1 MTYDNYRWLF
11 YEDYEMNA
19 FIQLDED
26 DVTPFDEDD
35 LAFDEDDLF
44 LFVERKMTPLDE
56 LELSVR
62 SYNSLRRAGI
72 QYVEELQ
79 AMSKEELMRV
89 RLLGRKG
96 VEEIYRKLGVD
107 AELWDERAGNAAG
120 TVRARST
127 MAMDKCAKRK
137 SAMERL
143 DELIGLEEVKEQVR
157 KIAAFARL
165 KRDVRAMGRELSM
178 ALGMEFVGNPGTAKT
193 TVARIIAEIFGEI
206 GLLPGKEVLEVGRS
220 DLVAKY
226 VGQTAI
232 KVKDVFERAEG
243 KVLFI
248 DEAYSLVES
257 TEGEFGDEAINTLVQ
272 EMENHRE
279 DTIVILAGYPDKME
293 GLFKRNPGLRSR
305 VPFQLHFRDYAAEE
319 MLQIAEMEAKKRGFV
334 IGEAAR
340 KQVLAVCEGAAGVSE
355 CGNGR
360 FCRNLVESAI
370 LNYADRIYGEG
381 LKVMEKP
388 GDFVLTEADFVA
400 PVTAILDTARRPI
413 GFLAA

>member
-35 LAFDEDDLF
+35 AAFDEDDLI
-44 LFVERKMTPLDE
+44 LFDEEERTPLDE

-62 SYNSLRRAGI
+62 SYNSLKRAGI
-72 QYVEELQ
+72 NYVEELQ
-79 AMSKEELMRV
+79 EMSTEELMHV
-89 RLLGRKG
+89 RNLGKKG
-96 VEEIYRKLGVD
+96 VLEICRKLGVD
-107 AELWDERAGNAAG
+107 VELEVERSGDG
-120 TVRARST
+120 QAR
-127 MAMDKCAKRK
+127 RK

>member
-1 MTYDNYRWLF
+1 MTYDNYLWLF
-11 YEDYEMNA
+11 REEFMMDD

-35 LAFDEDDLF
+35 AAFDEDDLI
-44 LFVERKMTPLDE
+44 LFDEEEMTPLEE
-56 LELSVR
+56 LELSIR

-72 QYVEELQ
+72 QYVEELK
-79 AMSKEELMRV
+79 AMSTEELTHV
-89 RLLGRKG
+89 RNLGKKG
-96 VEEIYRKLGVD
+96 VLEICRKLGVD
-107 AELWDERAGNAAG
+107 AELEDERDKDERA
-120 TVRARST
+120 R
-127 MAMDKCAKRK
+127 RK
-137 SAMERL
+137 SALEQL

-157 KIAAFARL
+157 KIAAFARM
-165 KRDVRAMGRELSM
+165 KRDVRATGRGLSM

-206 GLLPGKEVLEVGRS
+206 GLLPGKEVMEVGRS

-226 VGQTAI
+226 VGQTAV
-232 KVKDVFERAEG
+232 KVKEVFEKAEG

-305 VPFQLHFRDYAAEE
+305 VPFQLRFRDYAAEE
-319 MLQIAEMEAKKRGFV
+319 MLMIAEMEAKKRGFV
-334 IGEAAR
+334 ISEAAR
-340 KQVLAVCEGAAGVSE
+340 KQILTVCEGAAGVSE

-360 FCRNLVESAI
+360 FCRNLVENAI
-370 LNYADRIYGEG
+370 LNYADRFYGRD
-381 LKVMEKP
+381 LKTTEINC
-388 GDFVLTEADFVA
+388 DFVLTEAD
-400 PVTAILDTARRPI
+400 VTAPFTGILDTARRPI

>member
-11 YEDYEMNA
+11 HEVFIMDD
-19 FIQLDED
+19 FIQLEED

-35 LAFDEDDLF
+35 AAFDEDDLI
-44 LFVERKMTPLDE
+44 LFDEEERTPLDE

-62 SYNSLRRAGI
+62 SYNSLKRAGI
-72 QYVEELQ
+72 NYVEELQ
-79 AMSKEELMRV
+79 AMSTEELMHV
-89 RLLGRKG
+89 RNLGKKG
-96 VEEIYRKLGVD
+96 VLEICRKLGVTV
-107 AELWDERAGNAAG
+107 ELEVERAGEE
-120 TVRARST
+120 RAR
-127 MAMDKCAKRK
+127 RK
-137 SAMERL
+137 SAMEQL

-157 KIAAFARL
+157 KIAAFARM
-165 KRDVRAMGRELSM
+165 KRDVKATGRELSI

-193 TVARIIAEIFGEI
+193 TVARIIAGIFGEI
-206 GLLPGKEVLEVGRS
+206 GLLPGKEVMEVGRS

-232 KVKDVFERAEG
+232 KVKEVFEKAEG

-279 DTIVILAGYPDKME
+279 DIIVILAGYPDKME

-305 VPFQLHFRDYAAEE
+305 VPFQLHFQDYAAEE
-319 MLQIAEMEAKKRGFV
+319 MLQIAEMEAKRRGFV
-334 IGEAAR
+334 ISEAAR
-340 KQVLAVCEGAAGVSE
+340 KQILTVCEGAAGVSE

-360 FCRNLVESAI
+360 FCRNLVENAI
-370 LNYADRIYGEG
+370 LNYADRIYGRD
-381 LKVMEKP
+381 LKTMEINC
-388 GDFVLTEADFVA
+388 DFVLTEADFTV
-400 PVTAILDTARRPI
+400 PVMGISDTARRTI

>member
-11 YEDYEMNA
+11 QEEFIMDD
-19 FIQLDED
+19 FIQLEED

-35 LAFDEDDLF
+35 AAFDEDDLI
-44 LFVERKMTPLDE
+44 LFDEEERTPLDE

-62 SYNSLRRAGI
+62 SYNSLKRAGI
-72 QYVEELQ
+72 NYVEELQ
-79 AMSKEELMRV
+79 AMSTEELMHV
-89 RLLGRKG
+89 RNLGKKG
-96 VEEIYRKLGVD
+96 VLEICRKLGVTM
-107 AELWDERAGNAAG
+107 ELEVERAGEE
-120 TVRARST
+120 RAR
-127 MAMDKCAKRK
+127 RK
-137 SAMERL
+137 SAMEQL

-157 KIAAFARL
+157 KIAAFARM
-165 KRDVRAMGRELSM
+165 KQDVKATGRELSM

-193 TVARIIAEIFGEI
+193 TVARIIAGIFGEI
-206 GLLPGKEVLEVGRS
+206 GLLPGKEVMEVGRS

-232 KVKDVFERAEG
+232 KVKDVFEKAEG

-319 MLQIAEMEAKKRGFV
+319 MLQIAEMEAKRRGFV
-334 IGEAAR
+334 ISEAAR
-340 KQVLAVCEGAAGVSE
+340 KQILTVCEGAAGVSE

-360 FCRNLVESAI
+360 FCRTLVENAI
-370 LNYADRIYGEG
+370 LNYADRIYGRD
-381 LKVMEKP
+381 LKTTEINC
-388 GDFVLTEADFVA
+388 DFVLTEADFTA
-400 PVTAILDTARRPI
+400 PFTGILDTARRPI

>member
-11 YEDYEMNA
+11 HEEFIMDD
-19 FIQLDED
+19 FIQLEED

-35 LAFDEDDLF
+35 AAFDEDDLI
-44 LFVERKMTPLDE
+44 LFDEEERTPLDE

-62 SYNSLRRAGI
+62 SYNSLKRAGI
-72 QYVEELQ
+72 NYVEELQ
-79 AMSKEELMRV
+79 AMSTEELMHV
-89 RLLGRKG
+89 RNLGKKG
-96 VEEIYRKLGVD
+96 VLEICRKLGVTV
-107 AELWDERAGNAAG
+107 ELEVERAGEE
-120 TVRARST
+120 RAR
-127 MAMDKCAKRK
+127 RK
-137 SAMERL
+137 SAMEQL

-157 KIAAFARL
+157 KIAAFARM
-165 KRDVRAMGRELSM
+165 KRDVKATGRELSM

-193 TVARIIAEIFGEI
+193 TVARIIAGIFGEI
-206 GLLPGKEVLEVGRS
+206 GLLPGKEVMEVGRS

-232 KVKDVFERAEG
+232 KVKEVFEKAEG

-279 DTIVILAGYPDKME
+279 DIIVILAGYPDKME

-319 MLQIAEMEAKKRGFV
+319 MLQIAEMEAKRRGFV
-334 IGEAAR
+334 ISEAAR
-340 KQVLAVCEGAAGVSE
+340 KQILTVCEGAAGVSE

-360 FCRNLVESAI
+360 FCRNLVENAI
-370 LNYADRIYGEG
+370 LNYADRIYGRD
-381 LKVMEKP
+381 LKTTEINC
-388 GDFVLTEADFVA
+388 DFVLTEADFTV
-400 PVTAILDTARRPI
+400 PVMGISDTARRTI

>member
-1 MTYDNYRWLF
+1 MTYDNYLWLF
-11 YEDYEMNA
+11 REEFMMDD

-35 LAFDEDDLF
+35 AAFDEDDLI
-44 LFVERKMTPLDE
+44 LFDEEEMTPLEE
-56 LELSVR
+56 LELSIR

-72 QYVEELQ
+72 QYVEELK
-79 AMSKEELMRV
+79 AMSTEELTHV
-89 RLLGRKG
+89 RNLGKKG
-96 VEEIYRKLGVD
+96 VLEICRKLGVD
-107 AELWDERAGNAAG
+107 AELEDERDKDERA
-120 TVRARST
+120 R
-127 MAMDKCAKRK
+127 RK
-137 SAMERL
+137 SALEQL

-157 KIAAFARL
+157 KIAAFARM
-165 KRDVRAMGRELSM
+165 KRDVRATGRELSM

-206 GLLPGKEVLEVGRS
+206 GLLPGKEVMEVGRS

-226 VGQTAI
+226 VGQTAV
-232 KVKDVFERAEG
+232 KVKEVFEKAEG

-319 MLQIAEMEAKKRGFV
+319 MLMIAEMEAKKRGFV
-334 IGEAAR
+334 ISEAAR
-340 KQVLAVCEGAAGVSE
+340 KQILTVCEGAAGVSE

-360 FCRNLVESAI
+360 FCRNLVENAI
-370 LNYADRIYGEG
+370 LNYADRFYGRD
-381 LKVMEKP
+381 LKTTEINC
-388 GDFVLTEADFVA
+388 DFVLTEAD
-400 PVTAILDTARRPI
+400 VTAPFTGILDTARRPI

>member
-1 MTYDNYRWLF
+1 MTYDNYLWLF
-11 YEDYEMNA
+11 REEFMMDD

-35 LAFDEDDLF
+35 AAFDEDDLI
-44 LFVERKMTPLDE
+44 LFDEEEMTPLEE
-56 LELSVR
+56 LELSIR

-72 QYVEELQ
+72 QYVEELK
-79 AMSKEELMRV
+79 AMSTEELTHV
-89 RLLGRKG
+89 RNLGKKG
-96 VEEIYRKLGVD
+96 VLEICRKLGVD
-107 AELWDERAGNAAG
+107 AELEDERDKDERA
-120 TVRARST
+120 R
-127 MAMDKCAKRK
+127 RK
-137 SAMERL
+137 SALEQL

-157 KIAAFARL
+157 KIAAFARM
-165 KRDVRAMGRELSM
+165 KRDVRATGRELSM

-206 GLLPGKEVLEVGRS
+206 GLLPGKEVMEVGRS

-226 VGQTAI
+226 VGQTAV
-232 KVKDVFERAEG
+232 KVKEVFEKAEG

-305 VPFQLHFRDYAAEE
+305 VPFQLRFRDYAAEE
-319 MLQIAEMEAKKRGFV
+319 MLMIAEMEAKKRGFV
-334 IGEAAR
+334 ISEAAR
-340 KQVLAVCEGAAGVSE
+340 KQILTVCEGAAGVSE

-360 FCRNLVESAI
+360 FCRNLVENAI
-370 LNYADRIYGEG
+370 LNYADRFYGRD
-381 LKVMEKP
+381 LKTTEINC
-388 GDFVLTEADFVA
+388 DFVLTEAD
-400 PVTAILDTARRPI
+400 VTAPFTGILDTARRPI